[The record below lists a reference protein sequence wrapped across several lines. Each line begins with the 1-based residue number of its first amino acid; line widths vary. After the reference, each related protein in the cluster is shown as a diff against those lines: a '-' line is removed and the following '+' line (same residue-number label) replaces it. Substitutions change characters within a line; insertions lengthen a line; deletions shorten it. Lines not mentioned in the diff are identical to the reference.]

1 MLSKADRLMENIY
14 ISKLA
19 RYYIEEDAEWKGKT
33 PHFSAS
39 RPRYLPSYI
48 HWPPERLD
56 CRLKESC
63 PDNRTRDGRFLP
75 RGHKLFLG
83 AYHIAARQLEDDHYG
98 KDTWNVASAGSV
110 TAKYLQAFER
120 RVSRHFRYQVNFS
133 KEVVIDFVFALWLKY
148 GNTVLTET
156 RLAVAEAAQ
165 RQRNK
170 VARHASQNA
179 AKALSVHPQSHLCPL
194 AVERAAPQ
202 SLADSVAPLV
212 PVAQGPSQ
220 AQFVVPSTSR
230 ASNPSLS
237 STHQGALAWS
247 AGNPPPGC
255 SFVPMPDGRP
265 ALHTPHSMAKRDKDG
280 VHQYVQRTES
290 TYVRPA
296 PYVHGHPQRLHPHLD
311 AVPPPAFQ

>member
-19 RYYIEEDAEWKGKT
+19 RYYIEEDAGWKGKT
-33 PHFSAS
+33 PHFSSS

-75 RGHKLFLG
+75 RGHMLFLG

-98 KDTWNVASAGSV
+98 KDTWNAASAGSV

-133 KEVVIDFVFALWLKY
+133 KEAVIDFVFALWLKY

-170 VARHASQNA
+170 VARQASQNA
-179 AKALSVHPQSHLCPL
+179 AKAMSVHPQGHLCPL
-194 AVERAAPQ
+194 VVERVAPQ

-212 PVAQGPSQ
+212 PVAQGLATRRYPLRIMVPWHGLRAIRLRDAVLYQ
-220 AQFVVPSTSR
+220 CRMVVQPCTHLIPWQNGTRTAFINMCNAQNQHMYDR
-230 ASNPSLS
+230 
-237 STHQGALAWS
+237 HH
-247 AGNPPPGC
+247 
-255 SFVPMPDGRP
+255 M
-265 ALHTPHSMAKRDKDG
+265 SMATPSDSIRI
-280 VHQYVQRTES
+280 
-290 TYVRPA
+290 
-296 PYVHGHPQRLHPHLD
+296 
-311 AVPPPAFQ
+311 